1 MIPDTLL
8 HYRILKPLGSGGM
21 GDVYLAEDTK
31 LNRRVALKVLPRGP
45 VEDVE
50 RRQRFEREARAV
62 AALNHPNI
70 VTIHSVEQADGVVFL
85 TMELVEGQSLSQV
98 IPKGGL
104 GVSRLLKLAIPLTEA
119 VAAAHER
126 GITHRD
132 LKPAN
137 VMVTADGRLKVLD
150 FGLAKLADAT
160 DPVDASMTALQPE
173 PLTGEGR
180 IVGTVSYM
188 SPEQAEG
195 KPIDHRSDLFSLGV
209 LLYEMATGERPFKG
223 DTNVS
228 VLSSILKDAPRS
240 ITEINQSLPRDLARI
255 VKRALVKDPDHR
267 YQTAKDLRNDLETLK
282 EELES
287 GTAELNAAASAGR
300 SPSRRSRAGLLAGVG
315 IAAIAVLGIVWFT
328 LWRDRRAPTPGP
340 TGTSAVAARPF
351 DSKKLTRLTSSGQ
364 VTAAAISGDGRYVVH
379 VVSQDGKQSLW
390 LRQVATASNVRIVE
404 PAPVRFDGVSFSPD
418 GNYVYYVIYPP
429 SVNFSVVYQI
439 PVLGGTPRKII
450 EDVDTPLAFS
460 PDGKQ
465 FAFVRGSSRL
475 GANTLLV
482 AAADGTGERSV
493 AVRKNPLSYPLSN
506 VAWSPDGATLALP
519 ARVDA
524 QGRMQILAVNVATG
538 VETPIGDRVWNFV
551 DYVAWMPGGRG
562 LLAAADDGTPG
573 ATTQVWYVEYPG
585 GKARRVTNDLNGYGQ
600 VHVSADGATIMA
612 VQGEGHSHLW
622 VAPFASPGSGKQITT
637 GTGRV
642 DGAGGIAWTVDH
654 RILYTSNS
662 SDNADIWISDASGA
676 NQRQLTVD
684 PAPDSNPAVTPDGRS
699 IVFFSARAGG
709 SIWQMD
715 LDGGNQRPLLTEA
728 GLAWP
733 VVSPDSQWLY
743 YTSFAGPHRQV
754 WRRPLAGGPA
764 ERLSARWDALGVNTE
779 GVFYHPTL
787 ALAGL
792 SPDGKLGVGYY
803 ADPERRGWR
812 AGVFPMAGGTP
823 IRFEILIP
831 NVAWTPDGK
840 NLLYMDAP
848 AGVANIFLQPL
859 SGGAPRPIT
868 TFTTDGLIGF
878 GFALS
883 RDGKQLALARGNG
896 TSDVVLITQE
906 R

>member
-85 TMELVEGQSLSQV
+85 TMELVEGQTLSQV

-104 GVSRLLKLAIPLTEA
+104 SVSRLLKLAIPLTEA

-137 VMVTADGRLKVLD
+137 VMVTADGRLKVLV
-150 FGLAKLADAT
+150 FGLAKLAEAT
-160 DPVDASMTALQPE
+160 DRVDASMTALQPE

-209 LLYEMATGERPFKG
+209 LLYEMATGERPFTG

-287 GTAELNAAASAGR
+287 GTADVSAVAAAQSRPPAGR
-300 SPSRRSRAGLLAGVG
+300 SRTGLLAAAG
-315 IAAIAVLGIVWFT
+315 IAAIAVVGILWFT
-328 LWRDRRAPTPGP
+328 LWRDRSTTAPPG
-340 TGTSAVAARPF
+340 TATAAARPF
-351 DSKKLTRLTSSGQ
+351 ESMKLSRLTSSGQ
-364 VTAAAISGDGRYVVH
+364 VSTAAISGDGRYVVH

-404 PAPVRFDGVSFSPD
+404 PAPVRFDGVSFSRD
-418 GNYVYYVIYPP
+418 GNYVYYVVYPP

-482 AAADGTGERSV
+482 ASIDGSGERAV

-506 VAWSPDGATLALP
+506 VAWSPDGSTLALP
-519 ARVDA
+519 SRVDA
-524 QGRMQILAVNVATG
+524 QGRMQIFAVNVTTG
-538 VETPIGDRVWNFV
+538 VETPIGDRVWNYV
-551 DYVAWMPGGRG
+551 DYVTWMPNGRG
-562 LLAAADDGTPG
+562 LVAAADDGTPG
-573 ATTQVWYVEYPG
+573 ASTQIWHIEYPSG
-585 GKARRVTNDLNGYGQ
+585 AARRVTNDLNGYGQ
-600 VHVSADGATIMA
+600 VDVSADGATIMA

-622 VAPFASPGSGKQITT
+622 VAPFANPGSAKQITT

-642 DGAGGIAWTVDH
+642 DGAAGIAWTVDH
-654 RILYTSNS
+654 RILYTSNTA
-662 SDNADIWISDASGA
+662 DNTDIWISDASGA

-684 PAPDSNPAVTPDGRS
+684 SASDTNPSVTPDGRS
-699 IVFFSARAGG
+699 ILFSSTRAGG

-715 LDGGNQRPLLTEA
+715 LDGGNQRPLLPEA

-733 VVSPDSQWLY
+733 IVSSDSKWLY

-754 WRRPLAGGPA
+754 WRRPLAGGPP
-764 ERLSARWDALGVNTE
+764 ERLSARWEALGLADD

-787 ALAGL
+787 ALVSL
-792 SPDGKLGVGYY
+792 SPDDKLAIGYY

-812 AGVFPMAGGTP
+812 TGVFPIAGGTP

-831 NVAWTPDGK
+831 NVAWTPDGR
-840 NLLYMDAP
+840 NLIYMDAS
-848 AGVANIFLQPL
+848 AGLANLFSQPL

-868 TFTTDGLIGF
+868 TFTTDGLFGF